1 MNLKFGLIV
10 SDEYLARYFME
21 FFETNVFKVRSEDEK
36 MRGLIDFSNQVR
48 KILD

>member
-1 MNLKFGLIV
+1 MGC
-10 SDEYLARYFME
+10 
-21 FFETNVFKVRSEDEK
+21 FENTAFKVRNEDEK